1 MSSGAET
8 QLDGVYVDL
17 QEALALREKYIG
29 VDIHDYSRGSRRSI
43 ELSPNIRYISPN
55 SKVPGFFTLEEGVYR
70 IHSDTVNP
78 SQADTTFDI
87 PS

>member
-29 VDIHDYSRGSRRSI
+29 VDVINLCPSLLEYGTRNIH
-43 ELSPNIRYISPN
+43 
-55 SKVPGFFTLEEGVYR
+55 F
-70 IHSDTVNP
+70 
-78 SQADTTFDI
+78 
-87 PS
+87 